1 MMTENLQI
9 AIDKLRIHDVYLNS
23 SISQC
28 VNNFEPKYDPNIDKL
43 EVQTKHF
50 VKRAEVVKLDETQ
63 LLMRV
68 FIELGVRWVD
78 NSITDEEKSIRA
90 FIEAEFIAEYSMDEE
105 LDQVCVDEYALK
117 NASFHV
123 WPYWR
128 ELLMN
133 QCNRMYLP
141 RYVLPTMQ
149 LAQNRHQI
157 DENAIEDC

>member
-1 MMTENLQI
+1 MMNAQLQT
-9 AIDKLRIHDVYLNS
+9 AIDKLRIHDVYLTS

-28 VNNFEPKYDPNIDKL
+28 VNGFEPKYDQNIETL
-43 EVQTKHF
+43 EVQTKHI
-50 VKRAEVVKLDETQ
+50 VKQAQVVKLDENQ

-68 FIELGVRWVD
+68 FLELGVRWVD
-78 NSITDEEKSIRA
+78 NNIIDDAQSVRA
-90 FIEAEFIAEYSMDEE
+90 FIEAEFVAEYNMGEE
-105 LDQVCVDEYALK
+105 LGQTCLDEYALK
-117 NASFHV
+117 NASYHV

-149 LAQNRHQI
+149 LAHNRHQ
-157 DENAIEDC
+157 DTSNAVI